1 MMKEK
6 VSVIIKT
13 GDHEELYFKEQEQK
27 KIKKLREQI
36 EHESNKKYREEHKQH
51 CFRCGTES
59 LAEISYES
67 VKVDICINENCGAMH
82 LDPGELEMI
91 MKDQG
96 GLDKIRKAVFSIFK

>member
-1 MMKEK
+1 MKSEK

-36 EHESNKKYREEHKQH
+36 EHESNKKYREEHKHH
-51 CFRCGTES
+51 CFRCGTQS
-59 LAEISYES
+59 LAEINYGS
-67 VKVDICINENCGAMH
+67 VKVDVCVNENCGAMH

-96 GLDKIRKAVFSIFK
+96 GLEKIRQAVFSIFK

>member
-1 MMKEK
+1 MTKEK

-36 EHESNKKYREEHKQH
+36 EHESNKQYKEEHKNH

-59 LAEISYES
+59 LVEISYGS
-67 VKVDICINENCGAMH
+67 VKVDVCVNEKCGAMH